1 MTVMLPEAPPGIAP
15 GWYPDPWDGRSLR
28 WWDGREWTTHT
39 SPAAHQWAR
48 PGQNRA
54 RPAEPDPDGWF
65 PPLRPLPV
73 SAAVLATVLVALV
86 TAGNVLADALAD
98 YRLVVVAT
106 GLATFAISTFGFP
119 GAGWFASWRWG
130 SRHVGD
136 DLGLRARW
144 IDLPLGVGGAVA
156 LTATVI
162 IGGILIQILGLPQ
175 GSNLDEVREAGR
187 NPLLFLLL
195 AVLAGVIAPV
205 TEEILFRGV
214 LLRGLSSRFGR
225 VGATVGQAAV
235 FGAAHLTVSQG
246 WGNVTMVV
254 ILGAVGL
261 LLGCLAQLT
270 GRLTPGM
277 VAHSLFN
284 LGQLGLLWL
293 TLG

>member
-1 MTVMLPEAPPGIAP
+1 MTAMLPQAPPGTAP
-15 GWYPDPWDGRSLR
+15 GWYQDPWDPRHIR
-28 WWDGREWTTHT
+28 WWDGREWTAHT
-39 SPAAHQWAR
+39 SAVPFPWA
-48 PGQNRA
+48 P
-54 RPAEPDPDGWF
+54 PDGGATRRDTSEASGWF
-65 PPLRPLPV
+65 PPLRPLPL
-73 SAAVLATVLVALV
+73 AAAALATLLVVLV
-86 TAGNVLADALAD
+86 TAGNALVVGLADL
-98 YRLVVVAT
+98 RVAVLLIS
-106 GLATFAISTFGFP
+106 LATFAISTFGFP
-119 GAGWFASWRWG
+119 VAGWFASWRWG
-130 SRHVGD
+130 SRNVGD

-144 IDLPLGVGGAVA
+144 IDLPLGAGGALA

-162 IGGILIQILGLPQ
+162 AGGLLVQLFGLPQ
-175 GSNLDEVREAGR
+175 GSNLEDVQKAGR
-187 NPLLFLLL
+187 NPLLFLFL

-261 LLGCLAQLT
+261 VLGGLAQLT
-270 GRLTPGM
+270 GRLVPGM
-277 VAHSLFN
+277 VAHGLFN